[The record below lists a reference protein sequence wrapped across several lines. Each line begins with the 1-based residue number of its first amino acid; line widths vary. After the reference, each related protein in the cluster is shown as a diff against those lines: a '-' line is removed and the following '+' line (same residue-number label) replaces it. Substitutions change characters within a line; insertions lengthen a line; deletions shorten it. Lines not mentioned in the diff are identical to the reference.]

1 MLYGVYAHLD
11 GGMYWKTAV
20 IDNEI
25 DRETAERLAKK
36 VREDLKTDNKRTKD
50 IENLFNNRFVIDI
63 IVAESDVVE
72 RRKVKQYIEPYNSK
86 IINIL
91 TK

>member
-20 IDNEI
+20 IDNNL

-36 VREDLKTDNKRTKD
+36 IRENLKTDKTRGED
-50 IENLFNNRFVIDI
+50 IDKLFNNRFVIDI